1 MPLTLLF
8 IGGTGNISTACV
20 RLAVEEGHAVTVLTR
35 GTRDADL
42 PATVVRVKG
51 DAADPAT
58 LDGLAA
64 RKFDAV
70 VDFVAF
76 DPHDVHR
83 DIEAFRGHI
92 GQYVFISSASV
103 YRKPPAHYVV
113 TEAAP
118 LGNLYWE
125 YARKKI
131 EAEDVL
137 RTAHRDARFP
147 MTIVRPSYTYGAS
160 WVPSTSGSDY
170 TVVHR
175 LRRGLELVVH
185 GDGTSLFVLT
195 HASDFARGLLGLLG
209 QPAAI
214 GEAFH
219 ITSDE
224 VMCWNQVHETIAR
237 VVGVAPRIVHV
248 PSDFIAR
255 IDARRGASLLGDK
268 AWSLVFDNSKLR
280 SIVPGFRARVPLEEG
295 VRASIRW
302 LEADPARQRIDA
314 NETVERILAAWH
326 RAMATVEGA

>member
-20 RLAVEEGHAVTVLTR
+20 RLAAEEGHAVTVLTR
-35 GTRDADL
+35 GTRDVDL
-42 PATVVRVKG
+42 PASVVRVTG
-51 DAADPAT
+51 NAADLGT
-58 LDGLAA
+58 LSGLAA
-64 RKFDAV
+64 RRFDAV
-70 VDFVAF
+70 VNFVAF
-76 DPHDVHR
+76 DSHDVHR
-83 DIEAFRGHI
+83 DIEAFRHV

-103 YRKPPAHYVV
+103 YRKPPPHYVV

-118 LGNLYWE
+118 LGNPHWE

-137 RTAHRDARFP
+137 RTAHREARFP
-147 MTIVRPSYTYGAS
+147 MTIVRPSYTYGPS
-160 WVPSTSGSDY
+160 WVPTTSGTDY

-175 LRRGLELVVH
+175 LRRGLELVVP

-195 HASDFARGLLGLLG
+195 HASDFARGLVGLLG

-237 VVGVAPRIVHV
+237 VVGVAPRLVHV

-255 IDARRGASLLGDK
+255 IDARRGQSLLGDK

-280 SIVPGFRARVPLEEG
+280 NIVPGFHARVPFEEG
-295 VRASIRW
+295 VRASIEW